1 MHILVIDGQGGGI
14 GKQLVEEIRKALPE
28 AFITAAGTN
37 SIATSAMIKAGAD
50 NGATGE
56 NAVIVG
62 CRNADIIAGPM
73 GIVIADSLLGEI
85 TPSMA
90 VAVGQSSALRILLPV
105 NRCKNLI
112 IGIADMDIATMVKK
126 AAEEIKKNV
135 QNE

>member
-14 GKQLVEEIRKALPE
+14 GKQLVEEIHKALPE

-112 IGIADMDIATMVKK
+112 IGIADMDIATMIKK

>member
-1 MHILVIDGQGGGI
+1 MVIDGQGGGI

-112 IGIADMDIATMVKK
+112 IGIADMDIATMIKK
-126 AAEEIKKNV
+126 AVEEIKKAV
-135 QNE
+135 QS

>member
-112 IGIADMDIATMVKK
+112 IGIADTDIATMIKK
-126 AAEEIKKNV
+126 AVEEIKKAA

>member
-28 AFITAAGTN
+28 ALITAAGTN

-85 TPSMA
+85 TPAMA
-90 VAVGQSSALRILLPV
+90 AAVGQSPALRILLPV

-112 IGIADMDIATMVKK
+112 IGIADTDIATMIKK
-126 AAEEIKKNV
+126 AVEEIKKNA

>member
-112 IGIADMDIATMVKK
+112 IGIADMDIATMIKK
-126 AAEEIKKNV
+126 AVEEIKKAV
-135 QNE
+135 QS

>member
-85 TPSMA
+85 TPAMA

-112 IGIADMDIATMVKK
+112 IGIADMDIATMIKK
-126 AAEEIKKNV
+126 AVEEIKKTA
-135 QNE
+135 QS

>member
-28 AFITAAGTN
+28 ALITAAGTN

-85 TPSMA
+85 TPAMA
-90 VAVGQSSALRILLPV
+90 AAVGQSSALRILLPV

-112 IGIADMDIATMVKK
+112 IGIADMDIATMIKK

>member
-112 IGIADMDIATMVKK
+112 IGIADMDIATMIKK

>member
-1 MHILVIDGQGGGI
+1 MHTLVIDGQGGGI

-85 TPSMA
+85 TPAMA

-112 IGIADMDIATMVKK
+112 IGIADMDIATMIKK
-126 AAEEIKKNV
+126 AVEEIKKAA
-135 QNE
+135 QS

>member
-112 IGIADMDIATMVKK
+112 IGIADMDIATMIKK
-126 AAEEIKKNV
+126 AVEEIKKAA

>member
-14 GKQLVEEIRKALPE
+14 GKQLVEEIHKALPE

-112 IGIADMDIATMVKK
+112 IGIADMDIATMIKK
-126 AAEEIKKNV
+126 AVEEIKKAV
-135 QNE
+135 QS

>member
-85 TPSMA
+85 TPAMA

-112 IGIADMDIATMVKK
+112 IGIADMDIATMIKK
-126 AAEEIKKNV
+126 AVEEIKKAA
-135 QNE
+135 QS

>member
-90 VAVGQSSALRILLPV
+90 VAVGQSPALRILLPV

-112 IGIADMDIATMVKK
+112 IGIADTDIATMIKK
-126 AAEEIKKNV
+126 AAEEIKKAV

>member
-112 IGIADMDIATMVKK
+112 IGIADMDIATMIKKAVGEIKK
-126 AAEEIKKNV
+126 AA
-135 QNE
+135 QS

>member
-90 VAVGQSSALRILLPV
+90 VAVGQSPALRILLPV

-112 IGIADMDIATMVKK
+112 IGIADMDIATMIKK
-126 AAEEIKKNV
+126 AVEEIKKAA
-135 QNE
+135 QS

>member
-14 GKQLVEEIRKALPE
+14 GKQLVEEIHKALPE

-62 CRNADIIAGPM
+62 CSNADIIAGPM
-73 GIVIADSLLGEI
+73 GIAIADSLLGEI

-112 IGIADMDIATMVKK
+112 IGIADMDIATMIKK
-126 AAEEIKKNV
+126 AVEEIKKAV
-135 QNE
+135 QS

>member
-85 TPSMA
+85 TPAMA
-90 VAVGQSSALRILLPV
+90 VAVGQSPALRILLPV

-112 IGIADMDIATMVKK
+112 IGIADTDIATMIKK
-126 AAEEIKKNV
+126 AAEEIKKAV

>member
-28 AFITAAGTN
+28 ALITAAGTN

-112 IGIADMDIATMVKK
+112 IGIADMDIATMIKK